1 MSDSNTHK
9 FRELIKELSGA
20 DVGKCIQCGKCT
32 AGCPVAV
39 DMDFVPNQVMQL
51 IRMNE
56 QDELLKANTF
66 WFCAA
71 CQTCSVRCPE
81 EIDIA
86 KIMNTLRRL
95 AAEQQINPEA
105 KKIPAL
111 NREFLGS
118 IRMFGRV
125 YELGLVMKYNL
136 VTGQPLKDASF
147 GPALFGK
154 RKISLLPHRVKGLER
169 VKKIIQEGKKFLGE

>member
-1 MSDSNTHK
+1 MNAHS
-9 FRELIKELSGA
+9 FREEIKKLSGE

-39 DMDFVPNQVMQL
+39 DMDYVPNQVMQL

-56 QDELLKANTF
+56 RDCLLRANTF

-71 CQTCSVRCPE
+71 CQTCSARCPE
-81 EIDIA
+81 DIDIA

-95 AAEQQINPEA
+95 AVDEKIHVQA
-105 KKIPAL
+105 KNIPKL
-111 NREFLGS
+111 NREFLAS

-125 YELGLVMKYNL
+125 YELGMVMKYNL
-136 VTGQPLKDASF
+136 LTAQPLKDIRLA
-147 GPALFGK
+147 PALFAK
-154 RKISLLPHRVKGLER
+154 QKIALLPHKVRGLEQ
-169 VKKIIQEGKKFLGE
+169 VKKIIKEGKKFTE